1 MKTSRLLKK
10 SEIYSLLFFQL
21 FELKQSEMKTA
32 TTMAPNKRLQIARS
46 LSYAKKEC
54 SDQKFKVF
62 RTNI

>member
-10 SEIYSLLFFQL
+10 SEIHSFLFFQL

-32 TTMAPNKRLQIARS
+32 TTMASNKRLQIARS

-54 SDQKFKVF
+54 NDQKFKVL